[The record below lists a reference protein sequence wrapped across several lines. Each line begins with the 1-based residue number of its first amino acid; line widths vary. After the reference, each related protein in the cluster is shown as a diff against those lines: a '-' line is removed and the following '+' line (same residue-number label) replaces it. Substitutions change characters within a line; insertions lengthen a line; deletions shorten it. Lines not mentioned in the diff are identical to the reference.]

1 MSSWL
6 HWEVYLFCLL
16 IAWTISLSL
25 SLCLYKKKT
34 AAAACRFS
42 PKKKGRE
49 KTERSKNG

>member
-1 MSSWL
+1 MSSWF

-25 SLCLYKKKT
+25 YKRKT

-42 PKKKGRE
+42 PKNKGRE
-49 KTERSKNG
+49 KTERSKKG